1 MLKKRLIIFGLVLA
15 FCVFGQWMLSAAHTA
30 EPNSSQ
36 PTHPPLLEKPSSP
49 AESSLEHLHQNL
61 IRQLLIMIFIVALF
75 GGGLWWFVRRYSKGL
90 LPGKG
95 RLITVL
101 ETVPLGP
108 RKMLHLIEVGP
119 KKILISSTADSIR
132 LLTEL
137 PSTRESVSS
146 QKERSE

>member
-1 MLKKRLIIFGLVLA
+1 
-15 FCVFGQWMLSAAHTA
+15 
-30 EPNSSQ
+30 
-36 PTHPPLLEKPSSP
+36 
-49 AESSLEHLHQNL
+49 
-61 IRQLLIMIFIVALF
+61 MIFIVALF

-90 LPGKG
+90 LSGKG

-146 QKERSE
+146 PKERSE